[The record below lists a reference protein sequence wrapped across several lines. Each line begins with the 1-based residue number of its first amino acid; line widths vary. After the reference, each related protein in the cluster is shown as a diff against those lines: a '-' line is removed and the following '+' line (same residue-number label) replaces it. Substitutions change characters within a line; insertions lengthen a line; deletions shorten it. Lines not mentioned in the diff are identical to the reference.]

1 MTMFIIFCVYVAIGL
16 GAVIFID
23 PFKSDKANKIQTAIL
38 EIEFVLGVVWM
49 FVIVIFYKQLF

>member
-16 GAVIFID
+16 GAVVFID
-23 PFKSDKANKIQTAIL
+23 PFKSDKANRIQNIIL
-38 EIEFVLGVVWM
+38 GIEFVLGVILM